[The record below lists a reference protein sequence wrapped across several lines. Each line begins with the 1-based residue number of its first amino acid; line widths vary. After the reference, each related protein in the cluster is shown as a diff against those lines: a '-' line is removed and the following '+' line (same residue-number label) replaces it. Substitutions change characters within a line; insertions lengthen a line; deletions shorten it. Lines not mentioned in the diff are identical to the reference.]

1 MRKNNIHKISALG
14 LVLYLIICIVLSSCH
29 KSHQYPRE
37 LIYADSL
44 LLSNVPDKAVVYLQ
58 RIKKYTMSMNAEDLW
73 YYRLLCL
80 KANDK
85 AYIPNKDTCEA
96 ERIVTYYKG
105 QSNDSLLA
113 ISLYYAGSVYRDT
126 NSYKKSLSYYYEV
139 ISLLENDIANPYY
152 GLANSQIGQ
161 ICLYHGLY
169 DKAKSCFLNS
179 LQTDILNKKPKDIM
193 FDYRDI
199 ADSYRSMCQYDSA
212 LYYYDKAYNLTKNNK
227 DSVMEAII
235 DTQRA
240 ALFRRQKRYNMALRA
255 IEKAIKLSPRNNLS
269 AALSVAADIYMDVN
283 ETEKALSCYNRLMK
297 EGNVYAKY
305 DACKNLSTYYR
316 AKGEDN
322 VSTYYLK
329 YSRILRDSI
338 EKSENVEDIAEVLKS
353 RSNKIIEDEK
363 NQQILCAIAFIFLI
377 VFGGVFCLVKKINYA
392 KITDDDFYSSDIYD
406 RITTFLSTERD
417 WKMSDDDWVEL
428 DSELNKYFHGFKS
441 GLYRDG
447 KMNAHR
453 YRLCML
459 IKCKISSKDISEI
472 LFCSKQAVTN
482 LRSTMS
488 KEKFGKDAKPSDWD
502 EYIYSL

>member
-1 MRKNNIHKISALG
+1 
-14 LVLYLIICIVLSSCH
+14 
-29 KSHQYPRE
+29 
-37 LIYADSL
+37 
-44 LLSNVPDKAVVYLQ
+44 
-58 RIKKYTMSMNAEDLW
+58 MSMNAEDMW

-96 ERIVTYYKG
+96 ESIVAYYKG
-105 QSNDSLLA
+105 QNNDSLLA
-113 ISLYYAGSVYRDT
+113 ISLYYAGCVYRDV
-126 NSYKKSLSYYYEV
+126 NSYKKSLSYYYET
-139 ISLLENDIANPYY
+139 ISLLENDVTNLYY
-152 GLANSQIGQ
+152 GLAYSQIGQ

-179 LQTDILNKKPKDIM
+179 LQTDILNKKAKDIM

-212 LYYYDKAYNLTKNNK
+212 MFYYDKAYILSKSNR
-227 DSVMEAII
+227 DSIMEAVIN
-235 DTQRA
+235 TQRA
-240 ALFRRQKRYNMALRA
+240 ALFRRQKKYNKALRT
-255 IEKAIKLSPRNNLS
+255 IEKAIRLSPRNNLS

-283 ETEKALSCYNRLMK
+283 ETEKALLCYNRLMK

-305 DACKNLSTYYR
+305 DACKNLSTYYS
-316 AKGEDN
+316 AKGEN
-322 VSTYYLK
+322 KVSAYYLK

-353 RSNKIIEDEK
+353 RSNKNIEEK
-363 NQQILCAIAFIFLI
+363 KNLQILFAIVFIFLI
-377 VFGGVFCLVKKINYA
+377 VIVGAFYLVKKIRPN
-392 KITDDDFYSSDIYD
+392 KIADDDFYSSDIYG
-406 RITTFLSTERD
+406 RITAFLSMDGDR
-417 WKMSDDDWVEL
+417 KMSDDDWVEL

-441 GLYRDG
+441 CLYRDG
-447 KMNAHR
+447 KMNVHR

-459 IKCKISSKDISEI
+459 IKCRISSKDISEI

-488 KEKFGKDAKPSDWD
+488 KEKFGKEAKPSDWD
-502 EYIYSL
+502 EY

>member
-1 MRKNNIHKISALG
+1 MCMRKNKIHINSAIV

-29 KSHQYPRE
+29 KSHQYPKE

-44 LLSNVPDKAVVYLQ
+44 CLSNVPDKAVSYL
-58 RIKKYTMSMNAEDLW
+58 KKNKKHVMSMSVEDRW

-96 ERIVTYYKG
+96 DRIVTYYKG
-105 QSNDSLLA
+105 QNNDSLRVN
-113 ISLYYAGSVYRDT
+113 SLYYAGCVYRDA
-126 NSYKKSLSYYYEV
+126 NSYRKSLYYYYET
-139 ISLLENDIANPYY
+139 ISLLENDVANLYY

-179 LQTDILNKKPKDIM
+179 LQTDILNKKTKDIM

-212 LYYYDKAYNLTKNNK
+212 MFYYDKAYSLSK
-227 DSVMEAII
+227 DNRDSIMEAVI

-240 ALFRRQKRYNMALRA
+240 ALFRRQKKYSKALCA

-269 AALSVAADIYMDVN
+269 AALSVAADVYMDVD
-283 ETEKALSCYNRLMK
+283 ETGKALSCYNRLMK

-316 AKGEDN
+316 AKGEN
-322 VSTYYLK
+322 NASTYYLR

-338 EKSENVEDIAEVLKS
+338 EKSENVEDIVEVLKN
-353 RSNKIIEDEK
+353 RSNKNIEDQK
-363 NQQILCAIAFIFLI
+363 NMQIMCAIAFIFLF
-377 VFGGVFCLVKKINYA
+377 VAGGIFYLVKK
-392 KITDDDFYSSDIYD
+392 K
-406 RITTFLSTERD
+406 
-417 WKMSDDDWVEL
+417 
-428 DSELNKYFHGFKS
+428 
-441 GLYRDG
+441 
-447 KMNAHR
+447 
-453 YRLCML
+453 
-459 IKCKISSKDISEI
+459 
-472 LFCSKQAVTN
+472 N
-482 LRSTMS
+482 LQ
-488 KEKFGKDAKPSDWD
+488 E
-502 EYIYSL
+502 